1 MMSLFK
7 KLSLAVIVGV
17 LANTA
22 VSQAAIRV
30 VAALPDLGSIAA
42 YIGGDKV
49 DVSSIAKANSNPH
62 SIEVF
67 PSYMAKV
74 SKAAIY
80 LKCGLELDQWSNEI
94 IDGSRNNKVVIVDCS
109 QGIKVL
115 EKPTGKVDASMGD
128 VHPSGNPHYWLDP
141 QNGIV
146 IAQNISAALEKMDQA
161 NASYY
166 QSRVDQFK
174 KDCLDKM
181 LRWKS
186 EMAPLAGANIITYH
200 SSWAYFADAFGF
212 AIAAKVEP
220 FPGIPP
226 TGNHLAGLVNLI
238 KEQKVAFIL
247 QEPYFSDDA
256 PRFLNRETGIKVF
269 KCAPSC
275 QDVAP
280 SSYFAHFE
288 DIITQLTS
296 VAGGKQPR

>member
-1 MMSLFK
+1 MKSYINK
-7 KLSLAVIVGV
+7 CIIAAVIAIATLTG
-17 LANTA
+17 
-22 VSQAAIRV
+22 VSQATVRI

-67 PSYMAKV
+67 PSFMAKV

-80 LKCGLELDQWSNEI
+80 LKCGMELDQWSNEI
-94 IDGSRNNKVVIVDCS
+94 IDGSRNNKILIVDCS
-109 QGIKVL
+109 EGIKVL

-146 IAQNISAALEKMDQA
+146 IAQNIAAGLKKIDPTNTA
-161 NASYY
+161 YY
-166 QSRVDQFK
+166 ESRLDQFRK
-174 KDCLDKM
+174 ECLDKM
-181 LRWKS
+181 EKWKLGIK
-186 EMAPLAGANIITYH
+186 PWVGANIITYH
-200 SSWAYFADAFGF
+200 SSWAYFAEAFGF
-212 AIAAKVEP
+212 TILAKIEP

-226 TGNHLAGLVNLI
+226 TGNHLAELVDLI
-238 KEQKVAFIL
+238 KKQNVVFIL

-256 PRFLNRETGIKVF
+256 PKFLKRQTNIKVF

-275 QDVAP
+275 LDVTP
-280 SSYFAHFE
+280 SSYLGHFE
-288 DIITQLTS
+288 EIITQLAGAT
-296 VAGGKQPR
+296 GGK